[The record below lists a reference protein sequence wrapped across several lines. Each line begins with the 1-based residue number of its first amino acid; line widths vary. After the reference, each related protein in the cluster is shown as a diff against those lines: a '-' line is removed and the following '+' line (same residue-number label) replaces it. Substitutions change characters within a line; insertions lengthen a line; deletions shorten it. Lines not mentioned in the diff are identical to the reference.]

1 MVDGKAAGSRVAHEA
16 QLVHNHFGDLL
27 ESTPDAIVLVNE
39 AGLMVLV
46 NAQAEAVFGYARAE
60 MIGQPVEML
69 LPSVCA
75 AST

>member
-46 NAQAEAVFGYARAE
+46 NEQAEAVFGYTRAE
-60 MIGQPVEML
+60 MIGQLSDEIL
-69 LPSVCA
+69 
-75 AST
+75 